1 MSESIQTQVAILGAG
16 PGGYAAAFLAADL
29 GKQVVLI
36 DREANPGGVCLFRG
50 CIPSKALLH
59 AAEVI
64 HAASAASE
72 FGVEFGAPKID
83 RHQLAAW
90 KAKVVDDLTSGT
102 GQLAKRRGIRYIQ
115 GSGQFAGSQRIDVA
129 TAAGPLHVEFEN
141 AIVATGSSPA
151 FPPHLSTSSPDI
163 WSSTEALELREIP
176 KTLLVIG
183 GGYIGLEMATLYAAL
198 GSQVTVVEMTDG
210 LLPGADRDLVRVLAK
225 ALKHQVKD
233 IRLKT
238 GVEELREAP
247 QGGVVAT
254 LKNGVAVTQ
263 ETFAAVLIATGRKPN
278 TQGIG
283 LENTKVTLER
293 GFVQVNA
300 ERRTSDVNIFAIGD
314 ITGQPMLAHKASHEG
329 RVAAE
334 VIAGR
339 RSAFE
344 PAAIPAVVFTQP
356 ELAWVGLSENEAA
369 QKKIP
374 VETAKFPWGASGRGQ
389 TLGGVDGLTKL
400 IFEPGTHRLL
410 GAGIVGPGAGELI
423 AEAALAVE
431 LGANAHD
438 IALTIHAHPTLAE
451 TTMEAAESLF
461 GTATHIFRPK
471 R

>member
-1 MSESIQTQVAILGAG
+1 MSEIINTEVAILGAG

-64 HAASAASE
+64 HAASAASH
-72 FGVEFGAPKID
+72 FGVQFGAPKID
-83 RHQLAAW
+83 RYQLAAW
-90 KAKVVDDLTSGT
+90 KTKVVENLTSGT
-102 GQLAKRRGIRYIQ
+102 GQLAKRRGICYIQ
-115 GSGQFAGSQRIDVA
+115 GSGQFASSQALDITRSS
-129 TAAGPLHVEFEN
+129 GHVRVHFAQ

-183 GGYIGLEMATLYAAL
+183 GGYIGLEMATVYAAL

-210 LLPGADRDLVRVLAK
+210 LLPGADRDLVRVLTK
-225 ALKHQVKD
+225 AIKAQIHD
-233 IRLKT
+233 IRLNT

-247 QGGVVAT
+247 QGGIIAT
-254 LKNGVAVTQ
+254 LKNGESVKQ
-263 ETFAAVLIATGRKPN
+263 ETFATVLIATGRKPN
-278 TQGIG
+278 TAGIG
-283 LENTKVTLER
+283 LEKTKVKLEQ
-293 GFVQVNA
+293 GFVLVNA
-300 ERRTSDVNIFAIGD
+300 ERRSSDPNIFAIGD
-314 ITGQPMLAHKASHEG
+314 VTGQPMLAHKASHEG

-334 VIAGR
+334 VIAGK

-344 PAAIPAVVFTQP
+344 PTAIPAVVFTQP
-356 ELAWVGLSENEAA
+356 ELAWVGLSEGEAA
-369 QKKIP
+369 QKGIA
-374 VETAKFPWGASGRGQ
+374 VEVGKFPWGASGRAQ
-389 TLGGVDGLTKL
+389 TLGATDGLTKL
-400 IFEPGTHRLL
+400 IFEPDTHRLL
-410 GAGIVGPGAGELI
+410 GAGIVGSGAGDLI
-423 AEAALAVE
+423 AEAALAIE

-461 GTATHIFRPK
+461 GTATHIFRP
-471 R
+471 RR